1 MCSAQLLSLLQLFA
15 IPWTVAYQ
23 APLSMDFPGNPL
35 EWVAISYFRGSS
47 QRSYWNCI
55 SCTGRSIGFFSTV
68 PSGNGS
74 KWFDAYVLGKNL
86 VRSREKTIMLRLHLP
101 PLSLGI
107 IAHLIGESC
116 INLLLQL
123 LLDIRV
129 SGQNIQ
135 KEGKS
140 IASGLIASKNKDN
153 TLGHE
158 FLVRES

>member
-1 MCSAQLLSLLQLFA
+1 
-15 IPWTVAYQ
+15 
-23 APLSMDFPGNPL
+23 
-35 EWVAISYFRGSS
+35 
-47 QRSYWNCI
+47 
-55 SCTGRSIGFFSTV
+55 
-68 PSGNGS
+68 
-74 KWFDAYVLGKNL
+74 
-86 VRSREKTIMLRLHLP
+86 MLRLHLP

-129 SGQNIQ
+129 SGQNMQ

-140 IASGLIASKNKDN
+140 TASGLIASKNKDN

-158 FLVRES
+158 FLVRESLKKKKKVKTF

>member
-1 MCSAQLLSLLQLFA
+1 
-15 IPWTVAYQ
+15 
-23 APLSMDFPGNPL
+23 
-35 EWVAISYFRGSS
+35 
-47 QRSYWNCI
+47 
-55 SCTGRSIGFFSTV
+55 
-68 PSGNGS
+68 
-74 KWFDAYVLGKNL
+74 
-86 VRSREKTIMLRLHLP
+86 MLRLHLP

-129 SGQNIQ
+129 SGQNMQ

-140 IASGLIASKNKDN
+140 TASGLIASKNKDN

-158 FLVRES
+158 FLVRESLKKKKSKDILGKAWHYKTHSLNGETFQ